1 MNKLDVLKLVCQH
14 INIKYID
21 DNYFK
26 INALNLFKE
35 KIIEIKKEFDLIIN
49 VYNKKII
56 NNNLMLKYKFLFK
69 QFEYDNSNYIIFN
82 GIYDIILLVIKIT
95 KLEKIEEN
103 NILNKE
109 IAKLLLINEND
120 LLINNKFNNL
130 FIDELNNFYNIIGY
144 KKIKN
149 KYFLQ
154 IKQFD
159 ILELYIKYIENE
171 YFNIIWTYRTYISLN
186 NINTIEEYF
195 KNIPNKENLIKEYNE
210 TFNKYNNI
218 LQLLNNTD
226 YYYKFIG
233 IFGCLRF
240 ILEILDICNIKSNVI
255 VDYSNNSTDIDENV
269 DENGYIV
276 LPSNI
281 KKERT
286 IKELKQQQK
295 LMLDY
300 EIDRLFYL
308 DLCLDT

>member
-1 MNKLDVLKLVCQH
+1 MDKLDILKLVCQH

-49 VYNKKII
+49 IYNKKII
-56 NNNLMLKYKFLFK
+56 NNNFMLKYKFLFK

-109 IAKLLLINEND
+109 ISKLLLINEND
-120 LLINNKFNNL
+120 LLLNNKFNNL

-149 KYFLQ
+149 KNFLQ

-171 YFNIIWTYRTYISLN
+171 YFNIIWTYKTYISLN

-240 ILEILDICNIKSNVI
+240 ILEILDICNIKSNII
-255 VDYSNNSTDIDENV
+255 VDYSNNSIDIDEN
-269 DENGYIV
+269 EYIV

-286 IKELKQQQK
+286 IEELKQQQK

-300 EIDRLFYL
+300 EIDKLFYL